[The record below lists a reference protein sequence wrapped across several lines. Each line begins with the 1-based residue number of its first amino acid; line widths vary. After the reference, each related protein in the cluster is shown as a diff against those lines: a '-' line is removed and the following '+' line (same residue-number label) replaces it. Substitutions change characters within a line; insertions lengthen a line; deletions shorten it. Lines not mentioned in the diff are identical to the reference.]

1 MRSAASCRGQCIDTA
16 SLWLALRFAVAGF
29 APNSI
34 GLLQRMA
41 DAGEQVCKR
50 LVKAAEVFAKAKL
63 PYAVVGGNAVAAWV
77 ATVDEAAV
85 RYIWPDSQV
94 FTG

>member
-85 RYIWPDSQV
+85 RYTRPDSKV